1 MAATFD
7 SLPPGTRLLDFDSTW
22 PSGVRSDTDP
32 AQTPLGYAWS
42 AINMLNVGGMWS
54 CRPGYKCWS
63 TLPDGNLQGLTI
75 FRPLVG
81 TEIALAAVNGLIYQS
96 TWPFTTFTQIPGLIF
111 SPFAEQLFFE
121 QTIQSAE
128 RLSPDFV
135 SAIKV
140 IPSKAVMFIQDGG
153 FSAPGWFDGANSG
166 QLSGNQFETPSGSMM
181 VWVGD
186 RLWVASNDV
195 LFASDIDN
203 PFSFREN
210 VYLGGTLG
218 FFFGHEITAMVR
230 TPAIEAPQLMVF
242 TAVNG
247 SIVQANIRDR
257 SLWPTTVNFQQEVVQ
272 VGCLSNRSALS
283 HFGNLVWFSPA
294 GIAFFDP
301 AQSGKITTR
310 LPTRDNEMLVSKS
323 TLNDDL
329 SLVAAGSFGQFLCYS
344 VPAED
349 TYNLHTWILNHAS
362 FTSLSDDSG
371 PSWSGYWLGTRPVQW
386 AGGAIGDVERLFH
399 VSKDADGKNRLW
411 EVFQP
416 NRLDNGCPITWALFT
431 RGMFGQTATVTPKPP
446 GSKCRLKWTDVA
458 LSGLEE
464 DLDIAVKYAG
474 GMSSSFKPTLVKKL
488 QVERGSLNNQVELDA
503 SSAIFQFK
511 PESRT
516 IRTQD
521 AAEQTAEE
529 SGACGVEK
537 HQDDFIDASFQLLI
551 VGQGPATIR
560 WIRPVAIMEAPE
572 LSGNPR
578 ACEDETGLHAVRYD
592 GAALKSDSVATLAVE
607 LANAPEDLWTAVET
621 VTLEKDG
628 FVATGVGTSES
639 VISQRAAYRVATIV
653 ATKFAEQE
661 MASLLPPTYSLGE
674 GLDGV

>member
-1 MAATFD
+1 MASTFD

-42 AINMLNVGGMWS
+42 AINMLNVGGMWA
-54 CRPGYKCWS
+54 CRPGYKCWA
-63 TLPDGNLQGLTI
+63 TLPDGNLQGAAI

-81 TEIALAAVNGLIYQS
+81 TEICLAAVDGVIYRS
-96 TWPFTTFTQIPGLIF
+96 TFPFTTFTPVPGLLF

-121 QTIQSAE
+121 QTFQSAE
-128 RLSPDFV
+128 RITPNNLI
-135 SAIKV
+135 SAIKI

-153 FSAPGWFDGANSG
+153 FSAPGWFDGANAG
-166 QLSGNQFETPSGSMM
+166 QLVGDPFETPSGSMM

-186 RLWVASNDV
+186 RLWVASQEQ

-210 VYLGGTLG
+210 IYLGSASS

-257 SLWPTTVNFQQEVVQ
+257 TLWPTTVNFQQEVIQ
-272 VGCLSNRSALS
+272 VGNLSNRSTVS
-283 HFGNLVWFSPA
+283 HFGHLVWFGPS
-294 GIAFFDP
+294 GVAFFDP

-323 TLNDDL
+323 TLDDDL
-329 SLVAAGSFGQFLCYS
+329 SLVATGAFGQFLCIS

-349 TYNLHTWILNHAS
+349 RFNLHTWVLNHAS

-371 PSWSGYWLGTRPVQW
+371 PAWAGYWLGTRPVQW
-386 AGGAIGDVERLFH
+386 MGGTVQDVERLFH
-399 VSKDADGKNRLW
+399 VSVDDDGKNRLW

-431 RGMFGQTATVTPKPP
+431 RGMFGQTANVTPKPP
-446 GSKCRLKWTDVA
+446 GSKIRLKWVDVA
-458 LSGLEE
+458 LSAVEE

-474 GMSSSFKPTLVKKL
+474 GMSGSFKSTLVKKL
-488 QVERGSLNNQVELDA
+488 EVERGSLSNDTEIDIN
-503 SSAIFQFK
+503 SPIFQFK

-516 IRTQD
+516 IRTED
-521 AAEQTAEE
+521 AAEQTAPE

-537 HQDDFIDASFQLLI
+537 HQDDFIDTNFQLLV
-551 VGQGPATIR
+551 VGHGPVTIR

-572 LSGNPR
+572 LTGSPF
-578 ACEDETGLHAVRYD
+578 ACQDETGLHAVRYD
-592 GAALKSDSVATLAVE
+592 GAATKADTFAELVTA
-607 LANAPEDLWTAVET
+607 LANAPEDLFTSVET
-621 VTLEKDG
+621 VTLTEDG
-628 FVATGVGTSES
+628 FVGTGIGTAES
-639 VISQRAAYRVATIV
+639 IVSQRAADRVAQII

-661 MASLLPPTYSLGE
+661 LSALVPFIYSTGE
-674 GLDGV
+674 GFGP